1 MLKKITI
8 LFSVALLFIL
18 CFFIFFKPLEININY
33 IDFYVKHKIS
43 KIFVGSSVN
52 MENTSVVW
60 QKDGKDPYLV
70 ITDLAIANPNFTI
83 KVPELFVHFKLS
95 SLFKA
100 STNLSQV
107 SADNVHVCIKREET
121 NVNPQNSLDLLDN
134 HYLSSNRLPSV
145 SFQRVTLE
153 SRKKETSSQATW
165 MTRTSAGM
173 TGKKDTGMTGKNFK
187 MTESS
192 AKNLLKTIREF
203 FFDLNADSKI
213 EFTNIA
219 IDKSTEDEFFID
231 KLYIGKGEDFN
242 VLDIHVNTKD
252 GKGFL
257 DDLSI
262 TIKNRNNLLN
272 VYGTFYDLKLGLLS
286 KFSTLVKSYNLDKNI
301 GFKGSFSV
309 KINKKD
315 EIVDGNIYVLNTENY
330 LNKNL
335 ALTNVNI
342 NLTYSNGIISVKNF
356 HFKLNDTYLSLIGK
370 MNFGTSHALLRIN
383 ISKFAA
389 KDLCT
394 YIPDSVVN
402 SKFKSWYCDNIDGDV
417 LNTIV
422 SFNGKINNLV
432 DDDLSDIVIVA
443 DIENGSVKF
452 DEDFEQVKELKG
464 DLIIKNND
472 LEITVNSAKFQNFT
486 VNGGDIEM
494 KSLNKEDSVLTIN
507 GKAVSDAY
515 GLYEPIRFKLDD
527 VVKVERD
534 KVSGMAKSVFN
545 FRIFNLNA
553 DDKKVDFSANFHS
566 EIDNL
571 AVYNASLGK
580 YDIKLSFGSDFI
592 DLNGSGMVNNTQLLF
607 DLKSSN
613 RNESFAWNLTGDLPA
628 QILNF
633 DENIGGYVNTNIES
647 VINQDKT
654 GHVNGNMDLSEL
666 ESRSS
671 YLGWKNRFEDHNK
684 ILFSTRLKGA
694 GELLIDKL
702 DVVGN
707 DLDIKFSGRVENG
720 NLYLNSSSF
729 KLPDNDFSI
738 EIESGKEKN
747 AITIYGEE
755 INLSD
760 ILGLLGKNS
769 NGLNKDIEI
778 SMNVDNVIMKEGI
791 VIKNAKLNVT
801 CTKGNCDGSQFT
813 GQFLEDSSNI
823 LAEYSGIGLEIYA
836 DNAGI
841 LSRSLGIS
849 KSIKNG
855 KLSFYISPQRES
867 GEHYGTLSISN
878 FYIKDAPLLTTL
890 LSMSSL
896 PGIVNAIKN
905 EGVYFYKCN
914 APFSYKDGTIEIEE
928 SWLEGA
934 ELGISTGGKLDIK
947 DYKFQVAGQVI
958 PAYSINK
965 SLLKIPII
973 GKLLTGGKS
982 RGIVS
987 IDYKASGDDKNNNV
1001 SVDLI
1006 SSLTPNLLKRLLG
1019 VFDRIMTKTNES
1031 GLKGGVKKKFG
1042 SI

>member
-8 LFSVALLFIL
+8 LFSVVLLFIL
-18 CFFIFFKPLEININY
+18 CFFIFLKPLEININY
-33 IDFYVKHKIS
+33 INFYVKHKIS

-60 QKDGKDPYLV
+60 QKGSKDPYLV

-107 SADNVHVCIKREET
+107 SADNVHVCINQKEADFKA
-121 NVNPQNSLDLLDN
+121 VNFNLQNS
-134 HYLSSNRLPSV
+134 V
-145 SFQRVTLE
+145 E
-153 SRKKETSSQATW
+153 
-165 MTRTSAGM
+165 
-173 TGKKDTGMTGKNFK
+173 
-187 MTESS
+187 
-192 AKNLLKTIREF
+192 TIREF
-203 FFDLNADSKI
+203 FFDLSADSKI

-370 MNFGTSHALLRIN
+370 MNFSTSHALLRIN

-394 YIPDSVVN
+394 YVPDGVVN
-402 SKFKSWYCDNIDGDV
+402 NKFKSWYCDNIDGDV

-452 DEDFEQVKELKG
+452 NEDFEQVKELKG
-464 DLIIKNND
+464 DLIIKNNN
-472 LEITVNSAKFQNFT
+472 LKITVNSAKFQNFT
-486 VNGGDIEM
+486 INGGDIEM
-494 KSLNKEDSVLTIN
+494 KSLNKENSVLTIN
-507 GKAVSDAY
+507 GQAVSDAY

-534 KVSGMAKSVFN
+534 KVSGMAKSIFN

-613 RNESFAWNLTGDLPA
+613 RNKSFAWNLTGDLPA

-633 DENIGGYVNTNIES
+633 DENIGGYVNANIES

-671 YLGWKNRFEDHNK
+671 YFGWKNRFEDHNK
-684 ILFSTRLKGA
+684 VLFSVKLKGA
-694 GELLIDKL
+694 DELLIDRL
-702 DVVGN
+702 DVIGD

-738 EIESGKEKN
+738 EIESGKERN
-747 AITIYGEE
+747 VITVHGEE

-778 SMNVDNVIMKEGI
+778 SMNVDNVMMKEGI

-801 CTKGNCDGSQFT
+801 CTKGNCNGSQFT

-855 KLSFYISPQRES
+855 KLSFYLSPQRES

>member
-1 MLKKITI
+1 MLKKITV

-18 CFFIFFKPLEININY
+18 CFFIFLKPLEININY
-33 IDFYVKHKIS
+33 INFYVKHKIS

-342 NLTYSNGIISVKNF
+342 NLTYSDGIISVKNF
-356 HFKLNDTYLSLIGK
+356 HFKLNGTYLSLIGK
-370 MNFGTSHALLRIN
+370 MNFSTSHALLRIN

-394 YIPDSVVN
+394 YVPDGVVN

-422 SFNGKINNLV
+422 SFNGKLV

-494 KSLNKEDSVLTIN
+494 KSLNKENSVLTIN
-507 GKAVSDAY
+507 GQAVSDAY

-628 QILNF
+628 QIFNF
-633 DENIGGYVNTNIES
+633 DSGYVSANLES

-654 GHVNGNMDLSEL
+654 GYVNGDIDLSEF
-666 ESRSS
+666 ESHSS

-694 GELLIDKL
+694 GELLVDKL
-702 DVVGN
+702 DIVGN

-801 CTKGNCDGSQFT
+801 CTKGNCKGSQFT

-836 DNAGI
+836 DNSGM
-841 LSRSLGIS
+841 LLRSLGIS

-855 KLSFYISPQRES
+855 KLSFYLSPQRES

-934 ELGISTGGKLDIK
+934 ELGISTGGKLDIRN
-947 DYKFQVAGQVI
+947 YKFQVAGQVI

>member
-8 LFSVALLFIL
+8 LFSVVLLFIL
-18 CFFIFFKPLEININY
+18 CFFIFLKPLEININY
-33 IDFYVKHKIS
+33 INFYVKHKIS

-60 QKDGKDPYLV
+60 QKGSKDPYLV

-107 SADNVHVCIKREET
+107 SADNVHVCINQKEADFKA
-121 NVNPQNSLDLLDN
+121 VNFNLQNS
-134 HYLSSNRLPSV
+134 V
-145 SFQRVTLE
+145 
-153 SRKKETSSQATW
+153 
-165 MTRTSAGM
+165 
-173 TGKKDTGMTGKNFK
+173 
-187 MTESS
+187 
-192 AKNLLKTIREF
+192 KTIREF
-203 FFDLNADSKI
+203 FFDLSADSKI

-370 MNFGTSHALLRIN
+370 MNFSTSHALLRIN

-394 YIPDSVVN
+394 YVPDGVVN
-402 SKFKSWYCDNIDGDV
+402 NKFKSWYCDNIDGDV

-464 DLIIKNND
+464 DLIIKNNN
-472 LEITVNSAKFQNFT
+472 LKITVNSAKFQNFT
-486 VNGGDIEM
+486 INGGDIEM
-494 KSLNKEDSVLTIN
+494 KSLNKENSVLTIN
-507 GKAVSDAY
+507 GQAVSDAY

-534 KVSGMAKSVFN
+534 KVSGMAKSIFN

-613 RNESFAWNLTGDLPA
+613 RNKIFAWNLTGDLPA

-633 DENIGGYVNTNIES
+633 DENIGGYVNANIES

-671 YLGWKNRFEDHNK
+671 YFGWKNRFEDHNK
-684 ILFSTRLKGA
+684 VLFSVKLKGA
-694 GELLIDKL
+694 DELLIDRL
-702 DVVGN
+702 DVIGD

-738 EIESGKEKN
+738 EIESGKERN
-747 AITIYGEE
+747 VITVHGEE

-778 SMNVDNVIMKEGI
+778 SMNVDNVMMKEGI

-801 CTKGNCDGSQFT
+801 CTKGNCNGSQFT

-855 KLSFYISPQRES
+855 KLSFYLSPQRES

>member
-70 ITDLAIANPNFTI
+70 ITDLTIANPNFTI

-342 NLTYSNGIISVKNF
+342 NLTYSSGIISVKNF

-402 SKFKSWYCDNIDGDV
+402 SKFKSWYCNNIDGDV

-422 SFNGKINNLV
+422 SFNGKLV

-628 QILNF
+628 QIFNF
-633 DENIGGYVNTNIES
+633 DSGYVSANLES

-654 GHVNGNMDLSEL
+654 GYVNGDIDLSEF
-666 ESRSS
+666 ESHSS

-694 GELLIDKL
+694 GELLVDKL
-702 DVVGN
+702 DIVGN

-801 CTKGNCDGSQFT
+801 CTKGNCNGSQFT

-836 DNAGI
+836 DNSGM
-841 LSRSLGIS
+841 LLRSLGIS

-855 KLSFYISPQRES
+855 KLSFYLSPQRES

>member
-8 LFSVALLFIL
+8 SLSIVLLFVFCL
-18 CFFIFFKPLEININY
+18 FVFFKGESPLEININY
-33 IDFYVKHKIS
+33 INFYVKHKIS
-43 KIFVGSSVN
+43 KTFVGSSVN

-60 QKDGKDPYLV
+60 QKGSKDPYLV

-107 SADNVHVCIKREET
+107 SADNVHVCINQKEADFKA
-121 NVNPQNSLDLLDN
+121 VNFNLQNS
-134 HYLSSNRLPSV
+134 V
-145 SFQRVTLE
+145 
-153 SRKKETSSQATW
+153 
-165 MTRTSAGM
+165 
-173 TGKKDTGMTGKNFK
+173 
-187 MTESS
+187 
-192 AKNLLKTIREF
+192 KTIREF

-219 IDKSTEDEFFID
+219 INKGTEDEFFID

-252 GKGFL
+252 GKGLL

-262 TIKNRNNLLN
+262 TVKNRNNLLN

-286 KFSTLVKSYNLDKNI
+286 EFSTLVKSYNLDKNI

-342 NLTYSNGIISVKNF
+342 NLTYSDGIISVKNF

-370 MNFGTSHALLRIN
+370 MNFSTSHALLRIN

-394 YIPDSVVN
+394 YVPDSVVN

-422 SFNGKINNLV
+422 SFNGKIKNLV

-486 VNGGDIEM
+486 INGGDIEM
-494 KSLNKEDSVLTIN
+494 KSLDKENSVLTIN
-507 GKAVSDAY
+507 GQAVSDAY

-545 FRIFNLNA
+545 FRIFNLNV

-671 YLGWKNRFEDHNK
+671 YFGWKNRFEDHNK

-747 AITIYGEE
+747 AITIYGKE

-801 CTKGNCDGSQFT
+801 CTKGNCNGSQFT

-855 KLSFYISPQRES
+855 KLSFYLSPQRES

-914 APFSYKDGTIEIEE
+914 APFSYKDGSVEIEE

-947 DYKFQVAGQVI
+947 DYKFQVEGQVI

-965 SLLKIPII
+965 SLFKIPII

-987 IDYKASGDDKNNNV
+987 IDYKTSGDDKNNNV

-1031 GLKGGVKKKFG
+1031 GSKGGVKKKFG

>member
-165 MTRTSAGM
+165 MTRMSAGM

-342 NLTYSNGIISVKNF
+342 NLTYSSGIISVKNF

-402 SKFKSWYCDNIDGDV
+402 SKFKSWYCNNIDGDV

-422 SFNGKINNLV
+422 SFNGKLV

-628 QILNF
+628 QIFNF
-633 DENIGGYVNTNIES
+633 DSGYVSANLES

-654 GHVNGNMDLSEL
+654 GYVNGDIDLSEF
-666 ESRSS
+666 ESHSS

-694 GELLIDKL
+694 GELLVDKL
-702 DVVGN
+702 DIVGN

-801 CTKGNCDGSQFT
+801 CTKGNCNGSQFT

-836 DNAGI
+836 DNSGM
-841 LSRSLGIS
+841 LLRSLGIS

-855 KLSFYISPQRES
+855 KLSFYLSPQRES

>member
-1 MLKKITI
+1 
-8 LFSVALLFIL
+8 
-18 CFFIFFKPLEININY
+18 
-33 IDFYVKHKIS
+33 
-43 KIFVGSSVN
+43 

-107 SADNVHVCIKREET
+107 SADNVHVCINQKEADFKT
-121 NVNPQNSLDLLDN
+121 VNFNLQNS
-134 HYLSSNRLPSV
+134 V
-145 SFQRVTLE
+145 
-153 SRKKETSSQATW
+153 
-165 MTRTSAGM
+165 
-173 TGKKDTGMTGKNFK
+173 
-187 MTESS
+187 
-192 AKNLLKTIREF
+192 KTIREF

-231 KLYIGKGEDFN
+231 RLYIGKGEDFN

-252 GKGFL
+252 EKGFL

-286 KFSTLVKSYNLDKNI
+286 EFSTLVKSYNLDKNI

-342 NLTYSNGIISVKNF
+342 NLTYSDGIISVKNF
-356 HFKLNDTYLSLIGK
+356 HFKLNGTYLSLIGK
-370 MNFGTSHALLRIN
+370 MNFSTSHALLRIN

-394 YIPDSVVN
+394 YVPDGVVN

-422 SFNGKINNLV
+422 SFNGKLV

-494 KSLNKEDSVLTIN
+494 KSLNKENSVLTIN
-507 GKAVSDAY
+507 GQAVSDAY

-628 QILNF
+628 QIFNF
-633 DENIGGYVNTNIES
+633 DSGYVSANLES

-654 GHVNGNMDLSEL
+654 GYVNGDIDLSEF
-666 ESRSS
+666 ESHSS

-694 GELLIDKL
+694 GELLVDKL
-702 DVVGN
+702 DIVGN

-801 CTKGNCDGSQFT
+801 CTKGNCKGSQFT

-836 DNAGI
+836 DNSGM
-841 LSRSLGIS
+841 LLRSLGIS

-855 KLSFYISPQRES
+855 KLSFYLSPQRES

-934 ELGISTGGKLDIK
+934 ELGISTGGKLDIRN
-947 DYKFQVAGQVI
+947 YKFQVAGQVI

>member
-18 CFFIFFKPLEININY
+18 CFFIFLKPLEININY
-33 IDFYVKHKIS
+33 INFYVKHKIS

-121 NVNPQNSLDLLDN
+121 NVNQQNSLDLLDN
-134 HYLSSNRLPSV
+134 HYLNSNRLPSV
-145 SFQRVTLE
+145 LFQRVTLE

-165 MTRTSAGM
+165 ITRTSA
-173 TGKKDTGMTGKNFK
+173 GMTGKNFK

-242 VLDIHVNTKD
+242 VLDIHVNIKD

-272 VYGTFYDLKLGLLS
+272 VYGTFYNLKLGLLS
-286 KFSTLVKSYNLDKNI
+286 EFSTLVKSYNLDKNI
-301 GFKGSFSV
+301 GLKGSFSV

-342 NLTYSNGIISVKNF
+342 NLTYSDGIISVKNF

-370 MNFGTSHALLRIN
+370 MNFSTSHALLRIN

-394 YIPDSVVN
+394 YVPDSVVN
-402 SKFKSWYCDNIDGDV
+402 SKFRSWYCDNINGDI

-472 LEITVNSAKFQNFT
+472 LKITANSAKFQNFT
-486 VNGGDIEM
+486 INGGDIEM
-494 KSLNKEDSVLTIN
+494 KPLNKENSVLTIN
-507 GKAVSDAY
+507 GQAVSDAY
-515 GLYEPIRFKLDD
+515 GLYKPIRFKLDD

-628 QILNF
+628 QILDF
-633 DENIGGYVNTNIES
+633 DKNIGGYVNTNIES

-671 YLGWKNRFEDHNK
+671 YFGWKNRFEDHNK
-684 ILFSTRLKGA
+684 VLFSVKLKGA
-694 GELLIDKL
+694 DELLIDKL
-702 DVVGN
+702 DVIGN
-707 DLDIKFSGRVENG
+707 DLDIKFSGRVGNG

-747 AITIYGEE
+747 AITIYGEK

-760 ILGLLGKNS
+760 ILGLLGKNN

-778 SMNVDNVIMKEGI
+778 SMNVDNVIMKEGV

-801 CTKGNCDGSQFT
+801 CTKGNCNGSQFT

-849 KSIKNG
+849 KSVKNG
-855 KLSFYISPQRES
+855 KLSLYLSPERENE
-867 GEHYGTLSISN
+867 EHYGMLSISN

-896 PGIVNAIKN
+896 PGIVNAIKD

-914 APFSYKDGTIEIEE
+914 VPFSYKDGSVEIEE
-928 SWLEGA
+928 SWLEGS
-934 ELGISTGGKLDIK
+934 ELGISTIGKLDIRN
-947 DYKFQVAGQVI
+947 YKFQVEGQVI

-1019 VFDRIMTKTNES
+1019 VFDRIMTKTNEAVIG

-1042 SI
+1042 ST

>member
-443 DIENGSVKF
+443 DIGNGSVKF

-707 DLDIKFSGRVENG
+707 DLDIKLSGRVENG

>member
-342 NLTYSNGIISVKNF
+342 NLTYSSGIISVKNF

-402 SKFKSWYCDNIDGDV
+402 SKFKSWYCNNIDGDV

-422 SFNGKINNLV
+422 SFNGKLV

-613 RNESFAWNLTGDLPA
+613 RNESFAWSLTGDLPA
-628 QILNF
+628 QIFNF
-633 DENIGGYVNTNIES
+633 DSGYVSANLES

-654 GHVNGNMDLSEL
+654 GYVNGDIDLSEF
-666 ESRSS
+666 ESHSS

-694 GELLIDKL
+694 GELLVDKL
-702 DVVGN
+702 DIVGN

-801 CTKGNCDGSQFT
+801 CTKGNCNGSQFT

-836 DNAGI
+836 DNSGM
-841 LSRSLGIS
+841 LLRSLGIS

-855 KLSFYISPQRES
+855 KLSFYLSPQRES

>member
-8 LFSVALLFIL
+8 SLSIVLLFVFCL
-18 CFFIFFKPLEININY
+18 FVFFKGESPLEININY
-33 IDFYVKHKIS
+33 INFYVKHKIS

-60 QKDGKDPYLV
+60 QKGSKDPYLV

-107 SADNVHVCIKREET
+107 SADNVHVYIKREET

-134 HYLSSNRLPSV
+134 HYLSNNRLPSV
-145 SFQRVTLE
+145 SFQRVT
-153 SRKKETSSQATW
+153 RKKESMDPSSQATW
-165 MTRTSAGM
+165 MTGKKDIGM

-192 AKNLLKTIREF
+192 AKNLLKTVREF

-219 IDKSTEDEFFID
+219 INKGTEDKFFID

-272 VYGTFYDLKLGLLS
+272 VYGTFYNLKLGLLS
-286 KFSTLVKSYNLDKNI
+286 EFSTLVKSYNLDKNI

-342 NLTYSNGIISVKNF
+342 NLTYSDGIISVKNF
-356 HFKLNDTYLSLIGK
+356 NFKLNGMYLSLIGK
-370 MNFGTSHALLRIN
+370 MNFSTSHALLRIN

-394 YIPDSVVN
+394 YVPDSVVN

-432 DDDLSDIVIVA
+432 DDDLSDIVVVA

-472 LEITVNSAKFQNFT
+472 LKITVNSAKFQNFAI
-486 VNGGDIEM
+486 NGGDIEM
-494 KSLNKEDSVLTIN
+494 KSLDKENSVLTIN
-507 GKAVSDAY
+507 GQAVSDAY

-545 FRIFNLNA
+545 FRIFNLNV

-628 QILNF
+628 QIFNF
-633 DENIGGYVNTNIES
+633 DSGYVSANLES

-654 GHVNGNMDLSEL
+654 GYVNGDIDLSEF
-666 ESRSS
+666 ESHSS

-747 AITIYGEE
+747 AITIYGEK

-760 ILGLLGKNS
+760 IFGKNS

-801 CTKGNCDGSQFT
+801 CTKGNCNGSQFT

-855 KLSFYISPQRES
+855 KLSFYLSPQRES

-914 APFSYKDGTIEIEE
+914 APFSYKDGSVEIEE

-934 ELGISTGGKLDIK
+934 ELGISTSGKLDIRN
-947 DYKFQVAGQVI
+947 YKFQVEGQVI

-982 RGIVS
+982 RGIIS

-1019 VFDRIMTKTNES
+1019 VFDRIMTKTNKAIVS
-1031 GLKGGVKKKFG
+1031 N
-1042 SI
+1042 

>member
-18 CFFIFFKPLEININY
+18 CFFIFFKPLKININY

-173 TGKKDTGMTGKNFK
+173 TGKKDTGMIGKNFK

-422 SFNGKINNLV
+422 SFNGKLV
-432 DDDLSDIVIVA
+432 DGDLSDIVIVA

-472 LEITVNSAKFQNFT
+472 LKITVNSAKFQSFT
-486 VNGGDIEM
+486 INGGDIEM
-494 KSLNKEDSVLTIN
+494 KSLNKENSVLTIN
-507 GKAVSDAY
+507 GQAVSDAY

-534 KVSGMAKSVFN
+534 KVSGMAKSVFS

-571 AVYNASLGK
+571 AIYNASLGK

-633 DENIGGYVNTNIES
+633 DSGYVSANLES

-654 GHVNGNMDLSEL
+654 GYVNGDIDLSEL

-801 CTKGNCDGSQFT
+801 CTKGNCNGSQFT

-836 DNAGI
+836 DNSGM
-841 LSRSLGIS
+841 LLRSLGIS

-855 KLSFYISPQRES
+855 KLSFYLSPQRES

-934 ELGISTGGKLDIK
+934 ELGISTGGKLDIRN
-947 DYKFQVAGQVI
+947 YKFQVAGQVI

>member
-791 VIKNAKLNVT
+791 VIKNAKLNVI

>member
-8 LFSVALLFIL
+8 LFSVVLLFIL
-18 CFFIFFKPLEININY
+18 CFFIFLKPLEININY
-33 IDFYVKHKIS
+33 INFYVKHKIS

-60 QKDGKDPYLV
+60 QKGSKDPYLV

-107 SADNVHVCIKREET
+107 SADNVHVCINQKEADFKA
-121 NVNPQNSLDLLDN
+121 VNFNLQNS
-134 HYLSSNRLPSV
+134 V
-145 SFQRVTLE
+145 
-153 SRKKETSSQATW
+153 
-165 MTRTSAGM
+165 
-173 TGKKDTGMTGKNFK
+173 
-187 MTESS
+187 
-192 AKNLLKTIREF
+192 KTIREF
-203 FFDLNADSKI
+203 FFDLSADSKI

-370 MNFGTSHALLRIN
+370 MNFSTSHALLRIN

-394 YIPDSVVN
+394 YVPDGVVN
-402 SKFKSWYCDNIDGDV
+402 NKFKSWYCDNIDGDV

-464 DLIIKNND
+464 DLIIKNNN
-472 LEITVNSAKFQNFT
+472 LKITVNSAKFQNFT
-486 VNGGDIEM
+486 INGGDIEM
-494 KSLNKEDSVLTIN
+494 KSLNKENSVLTIN
-507 GKAVSDAY
+507 GQAVSDAY

-534 KVSGMAKSVFN
+534 KVSGMAKSIFN

-613 RNESFAWNLTGDLPA
+613 RNKSFAWNLTGDLPA

-633 DENIGGYVNTNIES
+633 DENIGGYVNANIES

-671 YLGWKNRFEDHNK
+671 YFGWKNRFEDHNK
-684 ILFSTRLKGA
+684 VLFSVKLKGA
-694 GELLIDKL
+694 DELLIDRL
-702 DVVGN
+702 DVIGD

-738 EIESGKEKN
+738 EIESGKERN
-747 AITIYGEE
+747 VITVHGEE

-778 SMNVDNVIMKEGI
+778 SMNVDNVMMKEGI

-801 CTKGNCDGSQFT
+801 CTKGNCNGSQFT

-855 KLSFYISPQRES
+855 KLSFYLSPQRES

>member
-8 LFSVALLFIL
+8 SLSIVLLFVFCL
-18 CFFIFFKPLEININY
+18 FVFFKGESPLEININY
-33 IDFYVKHKIS
+33 INFYVKHKIS
-43 KIFVGSSVN
+43 KTFVGSSVN

-60 QKDGKDPYLV
+60 QKDGKDAYLV

-107 SADNVHVCIKREET
+107 SADNVHVCINQKEADFKA
-121 NVNPQNSLDLLDN
+121 VNFNLQNS
-134 HYLSSNRLPSV
+134 V
-145 SFQRVTLE
+145 
-153 SRKKETSSQATW
+153 
-165 MTRTSAGM
+165 
-173 TGKKDTGMTGKNFK
+173 
-187 MTESS
+187 
-192 AKNLLKTIREF
+192 KTIREF

-219 IDKSTEDEFFID
+219 INKGTEDEFFID

-252 GKGFL
+252 GKGLL

-342 NLTYSNGIISVKNF
+342 NLTYSDGIISVKNF
-356 HFKLNDTYLSLIGK
+356 HFKLNGTYLSLIGK

-422 SFNGKINNLV
+422 SFNGKLV
-432 DDDLSDIVIVA
+432 DGDLSDIVIVA

-486 VNGGDIEM
+486 INGGDIEM
-494 KSLNKEDSVLTIN
+494 KSLDKENSVLTIN
-507 GKAVSDAY
+507 GQAVSDAY
-515 GLYEPIRFKLDD
+515 GLYEPIKFKLDD

-628 QILNF
+628 QIFNF
-633 DENIGGYVNTNIES
+633 DSGYVNTNIES

-684 ILFSTRLKGA
+684 ILFSTRLKGV

-738 EIESGKEKN
+738 EIESGKERN
-747 AITIYGEE
+747 VITVHGEE

-801 CTKGNCDGSQFT
+801 CTKGNCNGSQFT